1 MTSAYDSN
9 ASSGVPFDSQNSPA
23 AIDSQPFIFSGRG
36 SEYFRIWIVNM
47 LLSLV
52 TLGIYS
58 AWAKVR
64 RNRYFYDNTSVAG
77 SSFDYHGNPSAIL
90 KGRIIAVAMITL
102 YHLGPRIAPWIGVVM
117 FLMLAAAWPWLIW
130 KSLQF
135 KLHNSS
141 YRGIRFGLQG
151 SLKTAYFVYLL
162 LPVLTLLS
170 LYLLMPFTHQRIKR
184 FQHNA
189 SRFGATVFSFHAT
202 VGSFYRMYLI
212 LFASAIAGLIVS
224 VLVVGLGGASGGL
237 HFGTPQ
243 AHTVWSSGVIFSM
256 FLTYLLFAALYPIYL
271 TLVQNLVWRNTRLGA
286 HQFKSEI
293 KWGRMTWIWLS
304 NLVLIAVT
312 LGLFMP
318 FATIRSMRYRIE
330 SMTLVPASDL
340 SEFIAA
346 SESSGS
352 VVGEGMT
359 DLLDFDLSL

>member
-1 MTSAYDSN
+1 
-9 ASSGVPFDSQNSPA
+9 
-23 AIDSQPFIFSGRG
+23 
-36 SEYFRIWIVNM
+36 M

-90 KGRIIAVAMITL
+90 KGRIIAVVMIAL
-102 YHLGPRIAPWIGVVM
+102 YHLGPRIAPWIGGVM

-170 LYLLMPFTHQRIKR
+170 LYLLAPFTHQRIKR

-189 SRFGATVFSFHAT
+189 SRFGATAFSFHAT
-202 VGSFYRMYLI
+202 VGNFYRMYLI
-212 LFASAIAGLIVS
+212 LFGSAIGGMIVIGLAVVLGS
-224 VLVVGLGGASGGL
+224 VLGFQ
-237 HFGTPQ
+237 FGIPPS
-243 AHTVWSSGVIFSM
+243 HPVWSSGVIFSM
-256 FLTYLLFAALYPIYL
+256 FLTYGLFAALYPIYL
-271 TLVQNLVWRNTRLGA
+271 TLLQNLIWPNTRLGA

-293 KWGRMTWIWLS
+293 KWSRMTWIWLS
-304 NLVLIAVT
+304 NLALIAVT

-330 SMTLVPASDL
+330 SMTLLPASDL

-346 SESSGS
+346 SDSSGS

-359 DLLDFDLSL
+359 DLFDFDLSL